1 MNSSKQIILL
11 VSERSGSNLLRSLI
25 GKHKEICAPVPPH
38 LMAEFYNI
46 RKFYGDLRIDENKKK
61 LIENMLTLVNHS
73 YHAWGLNNKDLMKE
87 SLQEVNS
94 VVSAFNY
101 LFKHKAKHENKIH
114 YCSKGIHAFQF
125 IDAYRSELDNVKF
138 IHLVRDPRDH
148 VASWKK
154 RPINL
159 LTPYD
164 AIQKWKSEQK
174 MLIDAITTR
183 GLDHISIR
191 YEDLISDTP
200 KTMAKILT
208 YIGVE
213 IDDNCFTTDSQ
224 NIESKTN
231 PYWKNLS
238 KPVMKDNKDKFKK
251 ELSKDE
257 VELIETISKDEMNFF
272 GYEFMTDCKWQ
283 PNETN
288 SIKIEKER
296 LKKQT
301 ELSVK
306 ASEKMDGL
314 EDKWKLMEILR
325 KELQTNYSK
334 NDFELNIKKSTSLKN
349 RLKHIGIGILGE
361 EVIKYITSKK

>member
-1 MNSSKQIILL
+1 
-11 VSERSGSNLLRSLI
+11 
-25 GKHKEICAPVPPH
+25 
-38 LMAEFYNI
+38 MAEFYNI
-46 RKFYGDLRIDENKKK
+46 RKFYDDLRIDENKKN
-61 LIENMLTLVNHS
+61 LIKDMLTLVNHS
-73 YHAWGLNNKDLMKE
+73 YHSWGLNNKDILKE
-87 SLQEVNS
+87 SLQKVNS
-94 VVSAFNY
+94 VVSAFDY
-101 LFKHKAKHENKIH
+101 LFKHKSKQENKIH

-148 VASWKK
+148 VASWMK

-174 MLIDAITTR
+174 LLIDAITTR
-183 GLDHISIR
+183 GLDNISIR

-231 PYWKNLS
+231 PYWQNLS
-238 KPVMKDNKDKFKK
+238 KPVMKDNKDKFKT
-251 ELSKDE
+251 ELCKDE
-257 VELIETISKDEMNFF
+257 IELIETIAKDEMNFF
-272 GYEFMTDCKWQ
+272 GYEFTTSRKWQ
-283 PNETN
+283 PNEIN
-288 SIKIEKER
+288 SIKIGKER
-296 LKKQT
+296 LKKQA
-301 ELSVK
+301 ELSIK
-306 ASEKMDGL
+306 PSEKMDKL
-314 EDKWKLMEILR
+314 EDKWELMETLR
-325 KELQTNYSK
+325 KELQANYTK
-334 NDFELNIKKSTSLKN
+334 NDFELIIKKTTSLKN

-361 EVIKYITSKK
+361 DIIKNIISKK